1 VETRRDLSEM
11 TLAEL
16 QGFDARIGDDV
27 FEVLTLDGSL
37 HARNIE
43 GGTAPAQVL
52 KQIAA
57 ARVRLFGEA

>member
-1 VETRRDLSEM
+1 
-11 TLAEL
+11 
-16 QGFDARIGDDV
+16 V

-43 GGTAPAQVL
+43 GGTAPEQVL